1 MAVLAVCRAKEEPYI
16 ASMGIYV
23 AKASA
28 IRDLL
33 LTHFPEVLSNYYFQC
48 LGCAQCVMRRW
59 TVGFLL
65 TGTVRVTIPGHDWL
79 PV

>member
-1 MAVLAVCRAKEEPYI
+1 MHQMKGAFIVCRAKEEPYI

-33 LTHFPEVLSNYYFQC
+33 LKHFPEVSLSSIY
-48 LGCAQCVMRRW
+48 
-59 TVGFLL
+59 
-65 TGTVRVTIPGHDWL
+65 
-79 PV
+79 

>member
-1 MAVLAVCRAKEEPYI
+1 MNCGVWCRAKEEPYI

-33 LTHFPEVLSNYYFQC
+33 LTHFPEV
-48 LGCAQCVMRRW
+48 R
-59 TVGFLL
+59 
-65 TGTVRVTIPGHDWL
+65 H
-79 PV
+79 PVQR

>member
-1 MAVLAVCRAKEEPYI
+1 MRVWCRAKEEPYI

-33 LTHFPEVLSNYYFQC
+33 LTHFPEVRHPVHYHTGKLLLHN
-48 LGCAQCVMRRW
+48 VTMMRRCFW
-59 TVGFLL
+59 YHRLHIEYPSFWPA
-65 TGTVRVTIPGHDWL
+65 RPSMS
-79 PV
+79 